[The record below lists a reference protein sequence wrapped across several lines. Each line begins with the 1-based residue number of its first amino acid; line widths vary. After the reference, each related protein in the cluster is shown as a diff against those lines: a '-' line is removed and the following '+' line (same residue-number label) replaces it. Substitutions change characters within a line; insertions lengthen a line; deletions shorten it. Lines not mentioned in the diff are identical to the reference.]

1 MTQIVTS
8 PRMLLV
14 LTSFIAFPSFIF
26 FSILSTLCTK
36 SFIRTCN
43 LHGLTDPDTSVFFLC
58 YENAYNVLVTQKLLI
73 LRIIILLLDKLGF
86 LNAAVRYE

>member
-14 LTSFIAFPSFIF
+14 LTSLIAFPSFIF
-26 FSILSTLCTK
+26 FSFLSTK